1 MASKVKEF
9 VNEQTQVLAEQAAR
23 LRRARGKAVRGAAAK
38 SAQGIRALQDPVRV
52 VTHSGVKLTNVSH
65 EAVLSLMALQLEVV
79 TSARADAAAQLERV
93 AQSDNVTDLL
103 RGQADELRAVRERV
117 VSDVNRAV
125 SIVRNAGRGARE
137 VATETYTGV
146 ARPRRQ
152 PRLGQSRRHDT
163 RACVMKIR
171 TSLRIQDPGAE
182 PGSQY
187 FDVSEERKLQNAAAG
202 SLVPHL
208 ARVRLAGK

>member
-9 VNEQTQVLAEQAAR
+9 VNEQAQVLAEQATR
-23 LRRARGKAVRGAAAK
+23 LRRAPGKVVRGAAAK
-38 SAQGIRALQDPVRV
+38 SAKGIRALQAPVRV

-79 TSARADAAAQLERV
+79 TSALSDAAAQLERV
-93 AQSDNVTDLL
+93 AQSDNVTDLV

-137 VATETYTGV
+137 VATETYAKV
-146 ARPRRQ
+146 ARPAKAAKAKAKT
-152 PRLGQSRRHDT
+152 T
-163 RACVMKIR
+163 RARKAKR
-171 TSLRIQDPGAE
+171 TG
-182 PGSQY
+182 
-187 FDVSEERKLQNAAAG
+187 RKSKVKAKAK
-202 SLVPHL
+202 
-208 ARVRLAGK
+208 ARAK